1 VSYIYIVELEF
12 IYKQETYMLGKFE
25 DLYQAFNY
33 IENYSKTFG
42 FSMIKEYTH
51 LLEDQRNGSLISV
64 KNLKKPTK
72 HIYVRS
78 EINKKRKLTM

>member
-1 VSYIYIVELEF
+1 
-12 IYKQETYMLGKFE
+12 MLGKFE